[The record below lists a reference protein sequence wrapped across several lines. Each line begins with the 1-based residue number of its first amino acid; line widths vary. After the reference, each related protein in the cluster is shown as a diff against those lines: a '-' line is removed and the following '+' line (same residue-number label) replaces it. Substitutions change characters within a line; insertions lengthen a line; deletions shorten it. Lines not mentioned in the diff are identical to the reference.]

1 MLGRARPARIFPT
14 KAIRIV
20 SLAPDLSNSE
30 PIAASSDHD
39 RVSESRSPTARSG
52 PGQPT
57 DQMWQS
63 QAALLQLVSLLGDEP
78 HEWEDWEES
87 EGDDDGA

>member
-1 MLGRARPARIFPT
+1 MFPT

-20 SLAPDLSNSE
+20 SLAPD
-30 PIAASSDHD
+30 ISSSTSGRDL
-39 RVSESRSPTARSG
+39 ESDSPTSKARSG

-63 QAALLQLVSLLGDEP
+63 QAALLQLVSLLSDDP
-78 HEWEDWEES
+78 AEWEDNEAAE
-87 EGDDDGA
+87 DDDDTEGET

>member
-1 MLGRARPARIFPT
+1 MPT
-14 KAIRIV
+14 AV
-20 SLAPDLSNSE
+20 CESGS
-30 PIAASSDHD
+30 PIMK
-39 RVSESRSPTARSG
+39 ARSG

-78 HEWEDWEES
+78 EEWEDQDAAE
-87 EGDDDGA
+87 DDDEHHA

>member
-1 MLGRARPARIFPT
+1 M
-14 KAIRIV
+14 

-30 PIAASSDHD
+30 PTATASGHD
-39 RVSESRSPTARSG
+39 RASESRSPRARSG

-78 HEWEDWEES
+78 DEWEDREDS

>member
-1 MLGRARPARIFPT
+1 
-14 KAIRIV
+14 V
-20 SLAPDLSNSE
+20 SLAPELS
-30 PIAASSDHD
+30 
-39 RVSESRSPTARSG
+39 SPKTAEAGELGSIPKARSG

-78 HEWEDWEES
+78 GEWEDQEATEDEED
-87 EGDDDGA
+87 EV

>member
-1 MLGRARPARIFPT
+1 MLGRAHPARIFPT
-14 KAIRIV
+14 KDIRIV
-20 SLAPDLSNSE
+20 SLAPDLDNSE
-30 PIAASSDHD
+30 PTATSSGHD
-39 RVSESRSPTARSG
+39 RASESLTPRARSG

-78 HEWEDWEES
+78 HQWEDREES